1 MSKATIKDVAKY
13 AGVSVSTVSNVV
25 NGVNKCSEETKIRI
39 LEAMNELDYKP
50 NLTAKA
56 LVQKKSNLIG
66 VLYEVNKPSQER
78 IIRGIES
85 YLRING
91 EFDFITMAYSD
102 NTFVEEWILRRN
114 LDGIIIIGNF
124 DKNNFIRL
132 KKLKKPIISVDNY
145 SENVDGIVYINSHDT
160 FGAYFATEELIKSG
174 VQEPFILKVKNNE
187 ISERRF
193 MGYMSCLEDYGIE
206 LKENMVLEAS
216 KDEFL
221 EGKIIGANLISQG
234 VKGLICTSDILA
246 LGVLK
251 SLYNFRISIPEEIK
265 LIGFDNL
272 QGSEYTNP
280 SLTTVDTG
288 ALKKGEK
295 ACRLLIN
302 LLDDVT
308 VEEKEVYIE
317 TKIIK
322 RETV

>member
-1 MSKATIKDVAKY
+1 MSKMTIKDVAKY
-13 AGVSVSTVSNVV
+13 AGVSVSTVSNVI
-25 NGVNKCSEETKIRI
+25 NGVNKCSEETKMKI
-39 LEAMNELDYKP
+39 LEAMNELEYKP
-50 NLTAKA
+50 NLTAKS
-56 LVQKKSNLIG
+56 LVQKKSHLIG
-66 VLYEVNKPSQER
+66 VLYEPNNPSQER

-85 YLRING
+85 YLRIDG
-91 EFDFITMAYSD
+91 EFDFITMAYGD
-102 NTFVEEWILRRN
+102 TNFVDDWVLRRN
-114 LDGIIIIGNF
+114 LDGLIIIGNF
-124 DKNNFIRL
+124 DKNILIRL
-132 KKLKKPIISVDNY
+132 KKLKKPIIAVDNY
-145 SENVDGIVYINSHDT
+145 SESVEEIIYINSHDT

-174 VQEPFILKVKNNE
+174 VKEPFFLKIKANE

-193 MGYMSCLEDYGIE
+193 MGYISCLEDYGIE
-206 LKENMVLEAS
+206 LREEMILHAN

-221 EGKIIGANLISQG
+221 EGKIIGANLVSLG

-251 SLYNFRISIPEEIK
+251 SLYNFKVLVPEEIK

-288 ALKKGEK
+288 GLEKGEK
-295 ACRLLIN
+295 ACKILIN
-302 LLDDVT
+302 LLDNME
-308 VEEKEVYIE
+308 VEKKEVYIE